1 MEASSHNIAQINSD
15 VLSNTQ
21 TSPQTVGQLE
31 AALLNLFP
39 RQDACEWDK
48 TGIVVGDPFA
58 KLTGVAIA
66 LDATIEAVRIASEL
80 GASVLLT
87 HHPVFLG
94 GVEEVHPYIQ
104 GRIGTDAVVYEA
116 VSRGVALMNF
126 HTCLDASEQALR
138 VLPSMLKLEFDSVL
152 QPLDAAP
159 QKGFGS
165 ICSLQ
170 PEEAGLNLSQLAAR
184 CVAVFG
190 RVPRVWGNDKLALNK
205 VVTSTGSASD
215 LLQACLDARCDCLVC
230 GEVRYHAALDALAA
244 GLSIIELGH
253 DVSELP
259 LCAVLASAAGS
270 VGVPEDEIHLIDQS
284 HNWWT
289 PEASRR

>member
-1 MEASSHNIAQINSD
+1 MQTSSREIAQVNSD
-15 VLSNTQ
+15 VLSNTH
-21 TSPQTVGQLE
+21 SGPQTVGQLE

-39 RQDACEWDK
+39 KNDALEWDK
-48 TGIVVGDPFA
+48 TGIIVGDPCA

-66 LDATIEAVRIASEL
+66 LDATLEAVRIASEL

-94 GVEEVHPYIQ
+94 GMEEIHPYMQ
-104 GRIGTDAVVYEA
+104 GRIGSDAVVYEA
-116 VSRGVALMNF
+116 ISRGLALMNF
-126 HTCLDASEQALR
+126 HTCLDTSEQALH
-138 VLPSMLKLEFDSVL
+138 VLPSMLNLAFETVL
-152 QPLDAAP
+152 QPFDHAR

-165 ICSLQ
+165 LCSIK
-170 PEEAGLNLSQLAAR
+170 PDESGLSLSQLAAR

-190 RVPRVWGNDKLALNK
+190 RMPRVWGNENLVLSK
-205 VVTSTGSASD
+205 VATTTGSAGD
-215 LLQACLDARCDCLVC
+215 LLQSCLDASCDCLVC
-230 GEVRYHAALDALAA
+230 GEVRYHSALDALAA

-259 LCAVLASAAGS
+259 LCAVLASATGS
-270 VGVPEDEIHLIDQS
+270 VGVPEDVIHVIDQS
-284 HNWWT
+284 YNWWT

>member
-1 MEASSHNIAQINSD
+1 MEASSRDITKINSD
-15 VLSNTQ
+15 VLSNPQ
-21 TSPQTVGQLE
+21 SGPQTVGQLE

-39 RQDACEWDK
+39 RQDALDWDK
-48 TGIVVGDPFA
+48 TGLIVGDPFA

-66 LDATIEAVRIASEL
+66 LDATIEAVRLASEL

-94 GVEEVHPYIQ
+94 GIEDIHPYMQ
-104 GRIGTDAVVYEA
+104 GRVGTDAVVYEA
-116 VSRGVALMNF
+116 IARGVALINF
-126 HTCLDASEQALR
+126 HTCLDASEQALH
-138 VLPSMLKLEFDSVL
+138 VLPSMLNLNFESVL
-152 QPLDAAP
+152 KPLEHAP

-165 ICSLQ
+165 LCSVN
-170 PEEAGLNLSQLAAR
+170 PEETGLNLSQLAAR

-190 RVPRVWGNDKLALNK
+190 RIPRVWGNEKLALDR
-205 VVTSTGSASD
+205 VVTTTGSAGD
-215 LLQACLDARCDCLVC
+215 LLQSCLDARCDCLVC
-230 GEVRYHAALDALAA
+230 GEVRYHSALDALAA

-259 LCAVLASAAGS
+259 LCAILASATGS
-270 VGVPEDEIHLIDQS
+270 VGVPEDAIHVIDQS
-284 HNWWT
+284 YNWWT